1 MGISCFLAEHQ
12 GSAASADLEETQP
25 PPPAPPPPRQALVR
39 PEDLEPMNPAGSLKS
54 VRTLV
59 KQQAD
64 QDQFRTMSSD
74 IGRRLQPCA
83 SSE

>member
-12 GSAASADLEETQP
+12 RSTALADIEETQP
-25 PPPAPPPPRQALVR
+25 PPPPPPPHQALVR

-64 QDQFRTMSSD
+64 PDQFRTMSSV